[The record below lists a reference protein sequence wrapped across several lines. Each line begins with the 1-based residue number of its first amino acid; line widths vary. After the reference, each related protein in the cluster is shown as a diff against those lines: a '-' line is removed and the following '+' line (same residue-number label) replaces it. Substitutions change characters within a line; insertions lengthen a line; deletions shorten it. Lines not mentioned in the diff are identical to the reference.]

1 MAKVTDVRRFRRRRE
16 FQSRGERLLG
26 RVGFVFALLLVVGI
40 GTAALLMALSYA
52 DLTSNLPPVEDL
64 EQIFGSAG
72 RESFRPVKFYDRTG
86 DKLLLDVLHPQAQSR
101 RWLYLDPDGPID
113 LPEHALEAT
122 IAIQDETFWSNP
134 GYNSQDVVQALLSY
148 LELQGPQE
156 ITPSI
161 SQQLV
166 RSQLLP
172 LAGGVRSS
180 DKQSL
185 QRMILAAE
193 ATQEYP
199 KEKILEWYIN
209 SADYGNHAY
218 GIDAA
223 ALVYFAKHASDLTL
237 PESAMLASIPLN
249 PSLNPV
255 DAPKE
260 AKERQAETL
269 RAMVR
274 MGAITNH
281 EAQLALAQTL
291 EIKHEAV
298 EYPDHL
304 QALAEYLQIEA
315 LEMFG
320 EDALRRSGLR
330 IQTTVDYDLQLQSH
344 CTLATHIARLSGLEP
359 SVVIPAADGMGCLA
373 AGFLPP
379 VRPSDANLDHN
390 IESGGFVVLDANNGE
405 ILALAG
411 PVSEIRPTG
420 MTFSPFVYLSAF
432 AQGYSPGSMV
442 LDIPPDGEFTNG
454 TSEEQAAL
462 YNGPVRIRTALANGY
477 KAASDRIQSLM
488 GVDSVERTAR
498 SMGVASAA
506 YDTKAYRESGNPD
519 WEAPLLDI
527 TGAYAVLANQGTMVG
542 ESSPVN
548 GTARS
553 TLRPSIF
560 STIEDGARRSTYS
573 FEPEQKAVLSA
584 KLAYLMTDVLTDE
597 TARRSA
603 LGQSNALDIGRPVG
617 AIASVADG
625 RDFWSLGYTPS
636 RVVGVWLGNPDGAEP
651 VGLHEMNSAAP
662 VWHALIRYATKDL
675 PTAGWQIPPGVN
687 RIDVCDPSGLLP
699 TVYCPS
705 VVSEVFINGTE
716 PITFDNLYQ
725 PYLVN
730 KETGKL
736 ATLNTPIN
744 LVVERIY
751 LVPPPEAAEWAQLVG
766 LERPPQE
773 YDTLTDL
780 GDQHPDVRITKPAS
794 FSYLRGDIVVRGHAN
809 PEGFDYYRLQY
820 GSGLNPTRWV
830 QIGDNSSKQVRGG
843 TLVRWKTE
851 GLNGLYT
858 LQLVVVDLDGHISTH
873 AIHVTV
879 DNQPPHVEILLP
891 EPDQVLRGNSRQ
903 EMVIEVEVADNFGVS
918 RVEFYVDGIKVE
930 TVTAPP
936 YSIRWRM
943 ADVGEHEVYVRAID
957 FAGNVAESDRVLF
970 TIERP

>member
-1 MAKVTDVRRFRRRRE
+1 MVKATEVRRFRRRRE
-16 FQSRGERLLG
+16 FQSRGEKLIG

-40 GTAALLMALSYA
+40 GSAALLMALSYA

-64 EQIFGSAG
+64 EQIFGSTG

-86 DKLLLDVLHPQAQSR
+86 ENLLLDVLHPQAQSR
-101 RWLYLDPDGPID
+101 RWLYLDPTGPID

-134 GYNSQDVVQALLSY
+134 GYNPQDVVQALLSY
-148 LELQGPQE
+148 LEFQGPQE
-156 ITPSI
+156 IKPSI

-172 LAGGVRSS
+172 LGGGVRSLE
-180 DKQSL
+180 KQSL
-185 QRMILAAE
+185 QRMILAAD
-193 ATQEYP
+193 AAREYP

-209 SADYGNHAY
+209 SADYGNYAY

-274 MGAITNH
+274 VGAIANH
-281 EAQLALAQTL
+281 EAQMALAQTL

-298 EYPDHL
+298 ERPDHL
-304 QALAEYLQIEA
+304 QALIEYLQIEA

-320 EDALRRSGLR
+320 DDALGRSGLR

-344 CTLATHIARLSGLEP
+344 CTLQTHTARLSGLKP
-359 SVVIPAADGMGCLA
+359 NVILPAADGTGCLA

-390 IESGGFVVLDANNGE
+390 IESGGFVILDANSGE

-411 PVSEIRPTG
+411 PVSEIKSTG
-420 MTFSPFVYLSAF
+420 MMFSPFVYLTAF

-442 LDIPPDGEFTNG
+442 LDIHPDGEFTNG

-462 YNGPVRIRTALANGY
+462 YSGPVRIRTALANGY

-488 GVDSVERTAR
+488 GEDSVERTAR
-498 SMGVASAA
+498 SMGVTSAT
-506 YDTKAYRESGNPD
+506 YDTKAYRESGD
-519 WEAPLLDI
+519 LEWEASLLDL
-527 TGAYAVLANQGTMVG
+527 TSAYAVLANQGTMVG
-542 ESSPVN
+542 ESSPPASA
-548 GTARS
+548 ARDS
-553 TLRPSIF
+553 LRPSII
-560 STIEDGARRSTYS
+560 STIEDGARRSAYR

-584 KLAYLMTDVLTDE
+584 QLAYLMTDVLTDE
-597 TARRSA
+597 TARWPT
-603 LGQSNALDIGRPVG
+603 LGQSNALEVGRPAG
-617 AIASVADG
+617 AIASVANG
-625 RDFWSLGYTPS
+625 LDFWSLGYTPS
-636 RVVGVWLGNPDGAEP
+636 RVVGVWLGNLDGAEP
-651 VGLHEMNSAAP
+651 VGLHKMNSAAP

-675 PTAGWQIPPGVN
+675 PTAGWQAPTGVN

-736 ATLNTPIN
+736 ATLNTPID
-744 LVVERIY
+744 LVEERIY
-751 LVPPPEAAEWAQLVG
+751 LVPPPEAAAWAQLIG

-780 GDQHPDVRITKPAS
+780 EGQHPDVRITTPAP
-794 FSYLRGDIVVRGHAN
+794 FSYLCDEVVVRGYAS
-809 PEGFDYYRLQY
+809 PENFDYYRLQY

-830 QIGDNSSKQVRGG
+830 QIGDDSSKQVQGG

-851 GLNGLYT
+851 GLNGLFT
-858 LQLVVVDLDGHISTH
+858 LQLVVVDDDGHISTH

-879 DNQPPHVEILLP
+879 DNQPPQVEILLP

-903 EMVIEVEVADNFGVS
+903 EMVIEVEVTDNFGVE
-918 RVEFYVDGIKVE
+918 RVEFYVDSMKVD
-930 TVTAPP
+930 TVNAPP

-943 ADVGEHEVYVRAID
+943 RTIGEHKVHVRAID
-957 FAGNVAESDRVLF
+957 LAGNVAESESVLF
-970 TIERP
+970 TVERP

>member
-1 MAKVTDVRRFRRRRE
+1 MTKATDVRRFRRRRE
-16 FQSRGERLLG
+16 FQSGGERLLG
-26 RVGFVFALLLVVGI
+26 RVGIVFALLLVVGI
-40 GTAALLMALSYA
+40 GTAGLLMALSYA
-52 DLTSNLPPVEDL
+52 DLTSNLPPAKDL

-72 RESFRPVKFYDRTG
+72 RESFRPVRFYDRTG
-86 DKLLLDVLHPQAQSR
+86 DKLLLEVLHPQAQSR

-134 GYNSQDVVQALLSY
+134 GYNPQEAVQALLSY
-148 LELQGPQE
+148 LELQQSQE

-166 RSQLLP
+166 QSQLLQ
-172 LAGGVRSS
+172 LGGGVRSPE
-180 DKQSL
+180 KQSL

-193 ATQEYP
+193 VTQEYP

-223 ALVYFAKHASDLTL
+223 ALVYFAKHASNLTL
-237 PESAMLASIPLN
+237 PESAMLASIPLI

-255 DAPKE
+255 EAPKE

-269 RAMVR
+269 RAMVG
-274 MGAITNH
+274 MGAITQH
-281 EAQLALAQTL
+281 EAELALAQTL
-291 EIKHEAV
+291 EIKYEGV
-298 EYPDHL
+298 EHPDHL
-304 QALAEYLQIEA
+304 QALIEYLQIEV

-320 EDALRRSGLR
+320 DDALRRSGLR
-330 IQTTVDYDLQLQSH
+330 IQTTVDYDLQLQSY
-344 CTLATHIARLSGLEP
+344 CTLQTHTARLSGFEP
-359 SVVIPAADGMGCLA
+359 GVILPAADGTGCLA

-390 IESGGFVVLDANNGE
+390 IESGGFVVLDAKNGE

-411 PVSEIRPTG
+411 PISETRPTG
-420 MTFSPFVYLSAF
+420 TTFSPFVYLTAF

-442 LDIPPDGEFTNG
+442 LDIPPDGELENG
-454 TSEEQAAL
+454 TSEEQASQ
-462 YNGPVRIRTALANGY
+462 YKGPVRIRTALASGY
-477 KAASDRIQSLM
+477 IAASDRVQSLM

-498 SMGVASAA
+498 SMGISSAT
-506 YDTKAYRESGNPD
+506 YNTKAYRASGDLD
-519 WEAPLLDI
+519 WEASLVDL
-527 TGAYAVLANQGTMVG
+527 TGAFAVMANQGTMVG
-542 ESSPVN
+542 EGSPAN
-548 GTARS
+548 SPGS
-553 TLRPSIF
+553 DPFRPSII
-560 STIEDGARRSTYS
+560 STIEDGARRSAYS

-584 KLAYLMTDVLTDE
+584 QLAYLMTDVLTDE

-603 LGQSNALDIGRPVG
+603 LGQSNALEIGRPAG
-617 AIASVADG
+617 AITSVAGG
-625 RDFWSLGYTPS
+625 RDFWSFGYTPS
-636 RVVGVWLGNPDGAEP
+636 RVVGVWLGNLDGADP

-675 PTAGWQIPPGVN
+675 PTAGWQIPPGVS
-687 RIDVCDPSGLLP
+687 RIEVCDPSGLLP
-699 TVYCPS
+699 TEYCPS
-705 VVSEVFINGTE
+705 VVSEVFLSGTE
-716 PITFDNLYQ
+716 PTTFDNLYQ

-736 ATLNTPIN
+736 ATLNTPID
-744 LVVERIY
+744 LVEERIY
-751 LVPPPEAAEWAQLVG
+751 LVPPPEAAEWAQMIG

-780 GDQHPDVRITKPAS
+780 DYQDPDVRITTPAS
-794 FSYLRGDIVVRGHAN
+794 FSFLRKEIVVRGYAN
-809 PEGFDYYRLQY
+809 PADFDYYRLQY

-830 QIGDNSSKQVRGG
+830 QIGDDSSKRVRGG

-858 LQLVVVDLDGHISTH
+858 LQLVVVELDGYISTH

-879 DNQPPHVEILLP
+879 DNQPPEVKILLP
-891 EPDQVLRGNSRQ
+891 EPDQILSGNSTQ
-903 EMVIEVEVADNFGVS
+903 EMVIDVEVADNFGVE

-930 TVTAPP
+930 TATTPP

-943 ADVGEHEVYVRAID
+943 VTTGEHEVYIR
-957 FAGNVAESDRVLF
+957 
-970 TIERP
+970 